1 MLESLKYIFVY
12 FIEYEYILLFEM
24 IIKVCKIW
32 ESFFSVGY
40 IVSYIFNLFEV
51 KFLVEKIIFIM
62 IYFIGKFYNIFGK
75 KMKGK

>member
-1 MLESLKYIFVY
+1 MLKSLKYIFVY